1 MSPSQLPEVV
11 MPAFL
16 QRLNGKLGTLKGN
29 SDLAFV
35 LGLFGAVFLLVI
47 PVHKDLLSLLLVISI
62 GISLLILVTVI
73 YVKDPPEFSVF
84 PTLLLAVTLYRLG
97 LNVASTRLIL
107 LEADAGSVIQSFG
120 TFVVGGNYVVGA
132 VVFLILVIIN
142 FVVITKGAGRI
153 AEVTARFTLDAMP
166 GKQMSIDA
174 ELNAGIISEADAL
187 SRRERIQK
195 DADFYGAMDGASK
208 FVRGDAIAGIVIT
221 VVNVIGGILIGYFQ
235 REMPITDAL
244 QTYTILSIGDGLV
257 SQIPAII
264 VSIAAGILVTRS
276 SEEANLGEFV
286 GKQLTIYPRAVG
298 ISGGMLLAFALF
310 LSDTFWPFF
319 ILAML
324 CFTVA
329 YLLKKKALGVGPE
342 IEELPE
348 GMEPAGAHRAAQ
360 SRLPGEGAPSGED
373 GVAAGESAS
382 SKTPMESAIDQEVF
396 GLEMGYGL
404 LVLADKK
411 KGGDLL
417 ERITGARTNFA
428 KEMGMLLPTIGVRDN
443 IELEPNEY
451 RFLLRGKEIA
461 RSSVIPERVLAMNM
475 GGGETGKLDGIP
487 TVEPVFGIDALW
499 IPEEERRNAEIEGC
513 TVVDPS
519 SVLVTHLSDILKKNA
534 YLILEREGTQRLLD
548 LVKEG
553 NPTLV
558 SELLP
563 DLVNVGIIQRT
574 LQNLLREGISIK
586 NLTLILETIADM
598 AAITKNP
605 DDLSEQARKR
615 LGMYFV
621 KEYEVESG
629 KLLAMTFEP
638 RLEQILISRVKRSQ
652 FDVGLTM
659 DPSLT
664 EGIVREIE
672 PKILEMAEQ
681 GLTPI
686 IITTSELRLAF
697 RRFME
702 PSYPQLSVIA
712 YQELP
717 AETVIEPF
725 AAIALPEQ
733 SLPEEITQAMED
745 VRSSETEA
753 APALAA

>member
-1 MSPSQLPEVV
+1 MSEIFQKFRSYL
-11 MPAFL
+11 ARF
-16 QRLNGKLGTLKGN
+16 GGN
-29 SDLAFV
+29 SDLGFV
-35 LGLFGAVFLLVI
+35 FGLFGAVLLLVL
-47 PVHKDLLSLLLVISI
+47 PVHKDILSILLVFSI
-62 GISLLILVTVI
+62 AISLLILLTVI

-107 LEADAGSVIQSFG
+107 LDGDAGSVIQSFG

-132 VVFLILVIIN
+132 VIFFILVIIN

-174 ELNAGIISEADAL
+174 EMNSGVITEAQAL
-187 SRRERIQK
+187 QRREKIQK
-195 DADFYGAMDGASK
+195 DADFYGSMDGASK
-208 FVRGDAIAGIVIT
+208 FVRGDAIAGIFIT

-235 REMPITDAL
+235 RDMSMSDSL

-257 SQIPAII
+257 TQIPAII

-286 GKQLTIYPRAVG
+286 SRQLTIYPKAIAIAGV
-298 ISGGMLLAFALF
+298 MLLMFALF

-319 ILAML
+319 ILSICCFMAAFYFSKKSQESSTEDMSSEANQGGAM
-324 CFTVA
+324 
-329 YLLKKKALGVGPE
+329 
-342 IEELPE
+342 
-348 GMEPAGAHRAAQ
+348 GAHSGAKSLPNQ
-360 SRLPGEGAPSGED
+360 SDPSHANASEGPSL
-373 GVAAGESAS
+373 S
-382 SKTPMESAIDQEVF
+382 PMESAIEQEVF

-451 RFLLRGKEIA
+451 RFMLRGKEIV
-461 RSSVIPERVLAMNM
+461 RSTLIPDRSLAMSM
-475 GGGETGKLDGIP
+475 GGGDASKLNGIP
-487 TVEPVFGIDALW
+487 TTEPVFGIKAMW
-499 IPEEERRNAEIEGC
+499 IPEDEKRNAEVEGC

-519 SVLVTHLSDILKKNA
+519 SVLVTHLADILKRTA
-534 YLILEREGTQRLLD
+534 HLILEREGTQRLLD
-548 LVKEG
+548 LIKDK

-574 LQNLLREGISIK
+574 LQNLLRERIPIK

-598 AAITKNP
+598 ASLTKNP
-605 DDLSEQARKR
+605 DDLSEQTRKR
-615 LGMYFV
+615 LGMYFI
-621 KEYEVESG
+621 KEYETEPN
-629 KLLAMTFEP
+629 KLVALTFEP
-638 RLEQILISRVKRSQ
+638 TLEQTLISRVKRSQ
-652 FDVGLTM
+652 FDIGLIM
-659 DPSLT
+659 DPQLT
-664 EGIVREIE
+664 EGIIKEIE
-672 PKILEMAEQ
+672 PKIDEMNNN
-681 GLTPI
+681 GITPVI
-686 IITTSELRLAF
+686 VTTAELRLAF

-702 PSYPQLSVIA
+702 PSYPQLLVLA

-717 AETVIEPF
+717 SETQIEPF
-725 AAIALPEQ
+725 GAIALANQ
-733 SLPEEITQAMED
+733 SLPDEIVDAMNEQESANKEP
-745 VRSSETEA
+745 VA
-753 APALAA
+753 A

>member
-1 MSPSQLPEVV
+1 MA
-11 MPAFL
+11 AFV
-16 QRLNGKLGTLKGN
+16 QRLREKFSDLGGYA
-29 SDLAFV
+29 DLAFV
-35 LGLFGAVFLLVI
+35 FGLFGAVFLLVI
-47 PVHKDLLSLLLVISI
+47 PVHKDLLSLLLVGSI
-62 GISLLILVTVI
+62 GISLLILLTVI

-132 VVFLILVIIN
+132 VIFLILVIIN
-142 FVVITKGAGRI
+142 FVVITKGSGRI

-174 ELNAGIISEADAL
+174 ELNAGIITESDAL
-187 SRRERIQK
+187 RQREKIQK
-195 DADFYGAMDGASK
+195 DADFYGSMDGASK
-208 FVRGDAIAGIVIT
+208 FVRGDAIAGIFIT
-221 VVNVIGGILIGYFQ
+221 VVNIIGGILIGFFQ
-235 REMPITDAL
+235 RDMPIADAL

-276 SEEANLGEFV
+276 SEETNLGEFV
-286 GKQLTIYPRAVG
+286 GRQLTIHPRAVG
-298 ISGGMLLAFALF
+298 ISGVMLMAFAFF

-319 ILAML
+319 ILASI
-324 CFTVA
+324 CFVVA
-329 YLLKKKALGVGPE
+329 YSLKKKALEVGSE
-342 IEELPE
+342 FEELS
-348 GMEPAGAHRAAQ
+348 AGSDAAASSQ
-360 SRLPGEGAPSGED
+360 AGQARLPGGETAPHAESGP
-373 GVAAGESAS
+373 AKS
-382 SKTPMESAIDQEVF
+382 PMESAIEQEVF

-451 RFLLRGKEIA
+451 RLLLRGKEIA
-461 RSSVIPERVLAMNM
+461 RSSVLPERVLAMNM

-487 TVEPVFGIDALW
+487 TVEPVFGIEALW
-499 IPEEERRNAEIEGC
+499 IPEDERRNAEIEGC

-534 YLILEREGTQRLLD
+534 YLILEREGTQQLID
-548 LVKEG
+548 LVKER

-563 DLVNVGIIQRT
+563 DLVTIGIIQRT
-574 LQNLLREGISIK
+574 LQNLLRERVPIK

-598 AAITKNP
+598 ASITKNP
-605 DDLSEQARKR
+605 DDLSEQTRKR

-621 KEYEVESG
+621 KDYEIEPG

-652 FDVGLTM
+652 FDIGLSM
-659 DPSLT
+659 DPPLT
-664 EGIVREIE
+664 EGIVGEME
-672 PKILEMAEQ
+672 PKIKEMLEQ
-681 GLTPI
+681 GLTPVI
-686 IITTSELRLAF
+686 VTTSELRLAF

-702 PSYPQLSVIA
+702 PSYPQLAVIA

-717 AETVIEPF
+717 AETIIEPF
-725 AAIALPEQ
+725 GAIALPEQ
-733 SLPEEITQAMED
+733 SLPEEITQAMEEN
-745 VRSSETEA
+745 RQFQPEGES
-753 APALAA
+753 ALAA